1 MKAAIAF
8 VLLLS
13 TLPLLAQTPAQST
26 TSKPY
31 VIEYYYTIEWGHA
44 DEFKAL
50 FLKNHYPVLKRQVE
64 MGRMLSVKMEEPVYH
79 MTEDARWDYRV
90 AITFKDAA
98 AATTHFDEEAL
109 KKELFP
115 DQVTFKNEERRRF
128 EILLA
133 HWDLPIRSVELK

>member
-1 MKAAIAF
+1 MKTAIGF

-13 TLPLLAQTPAQST
+13 TLPLLAQTPAQSSA
-26 TSKPY
+26 SKPY

-90 AITFKDAA
+90 TITFKDAA
-98 AATTHFDEEAL
+98 AATTPFDEEAL
-109 KKELFP
+109 KKELFR
-115 DQVTFKNEERRRF
+115 DQAKFKNEERRRF

-133 HWDLPIRSVELK
+133 HWDLPIRPVELK

>member
-1 MKAAIAF
+1 MKSLILFLFA
-8 VLLLS
+8 LS
-13 TLPLLAQTPAQST
+13 SLPSLAQAPAQAA

-31 VIEYYYTIEWGHA
+31 VIEYYYTIAWGHA
-44 DEFKAL
+44 DEFRAL
-50 FLKNHYPVLKRQVE
+50 FMKNHYPVLKRQVE
-64 MGRMLSVKMEEPVYH
+64 MGRILAVKMEEPVYH

-90 AITFKDAA
+90 SITFKDAT
-98 AATTHFDEEAL
+98 AATTPFDEEAL

-115 DQVTFKNEERRRF
+115 DQLTFRNEERRRF

>member
-1 MKAAIAF
+1 MKAAIA
-8 VLLLS
+8 LLLVCF
-13 TLPLLAQTPAQST
+13 TLPSIAQAPAQSSP
-26 TSKPY
+26 SKPY

-90 AITFKDAA
+90 TITFKDAA
-98 AATTHFDEEAL
+98 AATTPFDEEAL

>member
-1 MKAAIAF
+1 MRTAIA
-8 VLLLS
+8 LLLVCFN
-13 TLPLLAQTPAQST
+13 LPLLAQAPANSPA
-26 TSKPY
+26 SKPY
-31 VIEYYYTIEWGHA
+31 VIEYYYTVEWGHA

-50 FLKNHYPVLKRQVE
+50 FIKNHYPVLKRQVE
-64 MGRMLSVKMEEPVYH
+64 TGRMLSVKMEEPVYH

-90 AITFKDAA
+90 TITFKDAA
-98 AATTHFDEEAL
+98 AATTPFDEEAL

-115 DQVTFKNEERRRF
+115 DQVTFRNEERRRF

>member
-1 MKAAIAF
+1 MRTAIA
-8 VLLLS
+8 LLLACF
-13 TLPLLAQTPAQST
+13 TLPSQAPAPSA

-109 KKELFP
+109 KKEFFP
-115 DQVTFKNEERRRF
+115 DQATFKNEERRRF

-133 HWDLPIRSVELK
+133 HWDLPIRTLELK